1 MTHKIPSFW
10 LSQNILRFSI
20 PNPICLH
27 TNHLL
32 KQTSSKVSDREAL
45 SFCQKPHVT
54 LHHLKLFFFH
64 RVDLAKMKYF
74 MYP

>member
-1 MTHKIPSFW
+1 MTHKIPSVW

-27 TNHLL
+27 SNHLL

-45 SFCQKPHVT
+45 FILPE
-54 LHHLKLFFFH
+54 
-64 RVDLAKMKYF
+64 A
-74 MYP
+74 

>member
-27 TNHLL
+27 SNHLL

-45 SFCQKPHVT
+45 FILPEASCHSSSSQT
-54 LHHLKLFFFH
+54 FFFH
-64 RVDLAKMKYF
+64 KVDLAKMKYF